1 MITAQRQRR
10 RGRAT
15 AVVAVLATAI
25 GLLVGLASPAGAA
38 SLTFERIE
46 PDTQGTLKG
55 TAGGRTQRLT
65 AGRFIVTVDG
75 QRATGYCIDIHTDI
89 ADGTSGL
96 QEIDW
101 ETSGVSNLE
110 AIKAILVNYTADGD
124 EPADFPLVGS
134 KADRALAIQAAIWH
148 YSDGFDLTDAEGG
161 SNVTPDNVK
170 ANYRTILEAVD
181 GGHISGGGEPTVS
194 LSITPPDVTEGNVGD
209 LVGPYV
215 VNTTASS
222 VTVTTS
228 DGITL
233 HDAEGQPFTG
243 TVTDGTELWLSAGDA
258 IEGTIS
264 ASAQAEV
271 KVGRVFYGKHKGRDL
286 QRIVLASPVTVDAG
300 AEASVRFVSGPPP
313 TVPSTTTTSTS
324 TTSTTVPI
332 EHNTTVPD
340 DTTTTTV
347 PIETNQD
354 EGGGGGGLPVTGA
367 QTIVLVVVALVL
379 LGVGA
384 AFGIVGRRKRLSD
397 G

>member
-38 SLTFERIE
+38 SLTFEGIE
-46 PDTQGTLKG
+46 PDTQGTLIG

-75 QRATGYCIDIHTDI
+75 QRATGYCIDIHNR
-89 ADGTSGL
+89 ADRGPL
-96 QEIDW
+96 DEIDW
-101 ETSGVSNLE
+101 ETSGVANLE

-148 YSDGFDLTDAEGG
+148 YSDGFELTGANGG
-161 SNVTPDNVK
+161 GNVTPDNVT
-170 ANYRTILEAVD
+170 ANYATILEAVD

-194 LSITPPDVTEGNVGD
+194 LSITPPDDTEGNVGD
-209 LVGPYV
+209 LVGPFV
-215 VNTTASS
+215 VNTTAAS
-222 VTVTTS
+222 VTVTTTE
-228 DGITL
+228 GITL
-233 HDAEGQPFTG
+233 RDAEGEPFTG
-243 TVTDGTELWLSAGDA
+243 DVTDGTELWVSADEA

-264 ASAQAEV
+264 ATAQAEV
-271 KVGRVFYGKHKGRDL
+271 RVGRVFYGQQNGRDL
-286 QRIVLASPVTVDAG
+286 QRIVLASPVTVDAA
-300 AEASVRFVSGPPP
+300 AEAQVSFVGGPPP
-313 TVPSTTTTSTS
+313 TEPPPSTTS

-332 EHNTTVPD
+332 EHNTTVVDNP
-340 DTTTTTV
+340 TTTTV

-354 EGGGGGGLPVTGA
+354 EGDDDSGGGLPVTGA
-367 QTIVLVVVALVL
+367 QTIVLVVVALAL
-379 LGVGA
+379 LGVGT
-384 AFGIVGRRKRLSD
+384 AFGIIGRRKRLSD

>member
-1 MITAQRQRR
+1 AMITAQRQRR

-15 AVVAVLATAI
+15 AVVAVLAAAI

-38 SLTFERIE
+38 SLTYEGIE
-46 PDTQGTLKG
+46 EDTRGTLIG
-55 TAGGRTQRLT
+55 TAGGRTQRLP

-75 QRATGYCIDIHTDI
+75 QRATGYCIDIHNQAGRGPLD
-89 ADGTSGL
+89 
-96 QEIDW
+96 EIDW
-101 ETSGVSNLE
+101 ETSGVANLE

-148 YSDGFDLTDAEGG
+148 YSDGFDLADVKPE
-161 SNVTPDNVK
+161 SNPNVTPDNVK
-170 ANYRTILEAVD
+170 ANYQTILEAVD

-300 AEASVRFVSGPPP
+300 AEASVSFVSGPPP

-354 EGGGGGGLPVTGA
+354 ERSEEHTSEL
-367 QTIVLVVVALVL
+367 Q
-379 LGVGA
+379 
-384 AFGIVGRRKRLSD
+384 S
-397 G
+397 